1 MSNTRQIQ
9 PIEVWTSQGLK
20 TASILAL
27 ISFYDYH
34 FDNGNGKVTYK
45 LVGMDGDPVSAIEYV
60 TENLE
65 IPASIIQQWGESD
78 DIIFLYVANKLNLI
92 IIPQ

>member
-27 ISFYDYH
+27 TNFYDYH

-45 LVGMDGDPVSAIEYV
+45 LIGMEGDPASAIEYI
-60 TENLE
+60 TESLE

-78 DIIFLYVANKLNLI
+78 DIIFSYVANKLNLI
-92 IIPQ
+92 IVP